1 MDLTVFSCYLWLM
14 DNFDLKLLRFVG
26 FVSTPSLISGASLV
40 EYNTHTLELWKFTT
54 GVFM

>member
-26 FVSTPSLISGASLV
+26 FVSTPYFS
-40 EYNTHTLELWKFTT
+40 Y
-54 GVFM
+54 